1 MANKIILNLN
11 NGYVLA
17 GISSQGDYDAKSSYL
32 FVKQNEVYIPAS
44 GYEAGTSYYEINWQ
58 PLPTL
63 QGYSVNLVA
72 ATSTTD
78 TESGRT
84 GTKISLYDEQSS
96 TTNTFSIWNGKD
108 GVGQVNTVDTIGV
121 TPGGN
126 NVDLQAVRYSSNQ
139 NLTDSQ
145 KIQAR
150 ANIGA
155 APSDLSVNGITLG
168 TDGII
173 VLAYDT
179 ALDSNSSNPV
189 QNSVLSNKFTEVDT
203 SIAAINTSINAANA
217 SIIAITPKLT
227 TITTSSNSSDWTQI
241 PETDE
246 YVQTFAAPTGITLT
260 NNTKIDLA
268 LGGPEMVQMVND
280 GIIGIYAV
288 NNTTVSP
295 PSIGIHVVGNI
306 PTNNLFLHLS
316 FVETTTI
323 T

>member
-11 NGYVLA
+11 NGYIVA
-17 GISSQGDYDAKSSYL
+17 GISSQEDYDAKSSYL
-32 FVKQNEVYIPAS
+32 FIKQDEAYIPAS
-44 GYEAGTSYYEINWQ
+44 GYEAGTSYYEIDWQ

-72 ATSTTD
+72 ATPTTD

-96 TTNTFSIWNGKD
+96 TINTFSIWNGKD
-108 GVGQVNTVDTIGV
+108 GVGQVNTVDEIGI
-121 TPGGN
+121 TLGGN
-126 NVDLQAVRYSSNQ
+126 NVNLQAVRYGSNQ
-139 NLTDSQ
+139 NLTDNQ

-150 ANIGA
+150 TNIGA
-155 APSDLSVNGITLG
+155 APSDLSVNGVTLDANG
-168 TDGII
+168 T
-173 VLAYDT
+173 LTLTPANFTYDT

-189 QNSVLSNKFTEVDT
+189 QNSVLNNKFTEVDT
-203 SIAAINTSINAANA
+203 SIV
-217 SIIAITPKLT
+217 AITPKIT
-227 TITTSSNSSDWTQI
+227 AITTSSDSNDWTQM

-246 YVQTFAAPTGITLT
+246 YVQTFAAPSGITLT

-268 LGGPEMVQMVND
+268 LSGFEMMQMVND
-280 GIIGIYAV
+280 GIVGIYAV

-295 PSIGIHVVGNI
+295 PSIDIHAVGNI
-306 PTNNLFLHLS
+306 PTERLSLQLS

>member
-11 NGYVLA
+11 NGYIVA
-17 GISSQGDYDAKSSYL
+17 NISSQEEYDVRHSYL
-32 FVKQNEVYIPAS
+32 FVKQNDQYIPS
-44 GYEAGTSYYEINWQ
+44 DSTIYDSGTSYYEIDWQ

-72 ATSTTD
+72 ASPTTD
-78 TESGRT
+78 TQNRT

-96 TTNTFSIWNGKD
+96 TTTTFNIWNGKD
-108 GVGQVNTVDTIGV
+108 GVGQVNTVDTIGI

-126 NVDLQAVRYSSNQ
+126 NVDLKAVRYGSSQ
-139 NLTDSQ
+139 NLTNDQ

-168 TDGII
+168 TDGTI
-173 VLAYDT
+173 VLTPSNFTYDT
-179 ALDSNSSNPV
+179 ALNSNSSNPV
-189 QNSVLSNKFTEVDT
+189 QNSVLATKFNET
-203 SIAAINTSINAANA
+203 SAL
-217 SIIAITPKLT
+217 IIEITPKIVT
-227 TITTSSNSSDWTQI
+227 VATSSDSNDWTQI
-241 PETDE
+241 PQTDE
-246 YVQTFAAPTGITLT
+246 YVQTIETPSGIILT

-268 LGGPEMVQMVND
+268 LGGTEMVQMVND

-288 NNTTVSP
+288 NNTTASP
-295 PSIGIHVVGNI
+295 PSIDIHAVGNM
-306 PTNNLFLHLS
+306 PTERLSLQLS

>member
-11 NGYVLA
+11 NGYIVA
-17 GISSQGDYDAKSSYL
+17 GISSQEDYDAKSSYL
-32 FVKQNEVYIPAS
+32 FVKQNETYIPAS
-44 GYEAGTSYYEINWQ
+44 SYEAGTSYYEIDWQ

-72 ATSTTD
+72 ATPTTD
-78 TESGRT
+78 TELGRT

-108 GVGQVNTVDTIGV
+108 GVGQVNTVDEIGI

-126 NVDLQAVRYSSNQ
+126 NVDLKAVRYGSSQ
-139 NLTDSQ
+139 NLTDNQ
-145 KIQAR
+145 KKQAR
-150 ANIGA
+150 TNIGA
-155 APSDLSVNGITLG
+155 APSDLSVNGVTLG
-168 TDGII
+168 TDGTI

-189 QNSVLSNKFTEVDT
+189 QNSVIASKFTE
-203 SIAAINTSINAANA
+203 INTSIATANA
-217 SIIAITPKLT
+217 SIIAITPK
-227 TITTSSNSSDWTQI
+227 ITTVTISSDSSSWTQM
-241 PETDE
+241 PEIDE
-246 YVQTFAAPTGITLT
+246 YVQTIATPSSITLT

-268 LGGPEMVQMVND
+268 LTGFEMMQMVND
-280 GIIGIYAV
+280 GIVGIYV
-288 NNTTVSP
+288 INNTTVSP
-295 PSIGIHVVGNI
+295 PSIDIHAVGNI
-306 PTNNLFLHLS
+306 PTASLALQLS

>member
-11 NGYVLA
+11 NGYIVA
-17 GISSQGDYDAKSSYL
+17 GISSQEDYDAKSSYL
-32 FVKQNEVYIPAS
+32 FIKQDEAYIPAS
-44 GYEAGTSYYEINWQ
+44 GYEAGTSYYEIDWQ

-72 ATSTTD
+72 ASPTTD
-78 TESGRT
+78 TGGRT

-108 GVGQVNTVDTIGV
+108 GVGQVNSVDTIGI

-126 NVDLQAVRYSSNQ
+126 NVNLQAVRYGSSQ

-145 KIQAR
+145 KTQAR
-150 ANIGA
+150 ENIGA

-168 TDGII
+168 ADGTI
-173 VLAYDT
+173 VLAYDA
-179 ALDSNSSNPV
+179 ALNSNSANSV

-203 SIAAINTSINAANA
+203 SIVAANA
-217 SIIAITPKLT
+217 SIIAVTPKIV
-227 TITTSSNSSDWTQI
+227 TITTSSDSSDWTQI
-241 PETDE
+241 LQTDE
-246 YVQTFAAPTGITLT
+246 YVQTIETPSGITLT

-268 LGGPEMVQMVND
+268 LGGTEMIQMVND

-288 NNTTVSP
+288 NNTTTSP
-295 PSIGIHVVGNI
+295 PSIDIHAVGNI
-306 PTNNLFLHLS
+306 PTERLSLQLS